1 MKNKNEQDES
11 FCVQGTLQPRLERR
25 RTHVR
30 THTERIKL
38 QQRGGA
44 GYSGNRQTQM
54 RHCTKL
60 RTCTLH
66 KRQCQKRQRK
76 GKKLL

>member
-30 THTERIKL
+30 HTQGSQESVIPRA
-38 QQRGGA
+38 QEAGA
-44 GYSGNRQTQM
+44 TLLSRLSECLGPLGNG
-54 RHCTKL
+54 CV
-60 RTCTLH
+60 
-66 KRQCQKRQRK
+66 
-76 GKKLL
+76 